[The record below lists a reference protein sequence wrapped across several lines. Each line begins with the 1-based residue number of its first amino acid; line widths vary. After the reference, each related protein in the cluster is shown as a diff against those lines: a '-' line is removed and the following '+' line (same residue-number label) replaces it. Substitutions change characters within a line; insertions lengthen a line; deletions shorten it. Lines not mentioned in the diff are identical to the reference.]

1 MDHIQTIIDA
11 ILEIMD
17 GSEEFAA
24 MNAELTTIEY
34 DECHILAMKRHW
46 KSLNNVPFVIKHA
59 AAYYDRTRDVNV
71 AAHIH
76 TVCDEVAAM
85 KRRLQE

>member
-1 MDHIQTIIDA
+1 MNA

-24 MNAELTTIEY
+24 MNTAITEQVV
-34 DECHILAMKRHW
+34 DEDDCKFLAMKRYW

-59 AAYYDRTRDVNV
+59 AAYYDRTRDMNV

-76 TVCDEVAAM
+76 KVCDEVAAM